1 MGSERDQAFE
11 HRLDALETGLKE
23 VVDLIHGKSG
33 EQMGLVARVQ
43 IMWHSYVWMI
53 GLLGAGIGSAV
64 TLVVKHF
71 I

>member
-11 HRLDALETGLKE
+11 HRLDALEAGLKE

-43 IMWHSYVWMI
+43 IMWHSYVWLI

-64 TLVVKHF
+64 TIIVKHF